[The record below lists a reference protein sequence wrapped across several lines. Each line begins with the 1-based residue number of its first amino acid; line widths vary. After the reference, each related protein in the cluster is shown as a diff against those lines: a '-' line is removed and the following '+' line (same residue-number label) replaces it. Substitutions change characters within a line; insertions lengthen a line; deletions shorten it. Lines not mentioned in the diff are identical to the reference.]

1 MPLFSSTYLKKAKKV
16 ATPTRKSANL
26 ISESFL
32 SVRKFM
38 DQTLLDT
45 MRVIALPTKTNFRGI
60 NIREVALFQGEFGW
74 GEFSPF
80 LEYDHAES
88 APWLAC
94 AIEAATKPRPQLYR
108 NSVKVNGTI
117 PATNDKNVIKALV
130 ETYQGVTTFKVK
142 VGDNLSEDIAR
153 LAQIRSLGRKIKIRI
168 DVNGL
173 WSVKD
178 ALTNLYTF
186 YEEVG
191 PFEYVEQPCAT
202 LEELRELKASIRIPI
217 KIAVDEVLRKAK
229 DPFAVDLTG
238 AADLVMLKVQPL
250 GGIARAHKLAE
261 HHKLPVVVSS
271 ALESAVGI
279 NYGLQLAASF
289 PEMNFDCGL
298 GTGSLLAANVADL
311 PIVDGQIEITD
322 VEPEFNGYEVAP
334 DRFEW
339 WKNRVMKTAELL

>member
-1 MPLFSSTYLKKAKKV
+1 ML
-16 ATPTRKSANL
+16 TRKSANL
-26 ISESFL
+26 ISESFRDARNYMDL
-32 SVRKFM
+32 S
-38 DQTLLDT
+38 LLES

-60 NIREVALFQGEFGW
+60 TVREVALFQGEYGW

-80 LEYDHAES
+80 LEYDYQEC
-88 APWLAC
+88 APWLMC
-94 AIEAATKPRPQLYR
+94 AIEAATKPRPKLYR
-108 NSVKVNGTI
+108 SSVRVNGTI
-117 PATNDKNVIKALV
+117 PATNDKSVIKSLV
-130 ETYQGVTTFKVK
+130 ETYQGVKTFKVK
-142 VGDNLSEDIAR
+142 VGDNLGEDIVR
-153 LAQIRSLGRKIKIRI
+153 LAHIRSLGRDIKIRI

-178 ALTNLYTF
+178 ALTNLYAF

-202 LEELRELKASIRIPI
+202 LEELRELKASIHIPL
-217 KIAVDEVLRKAK
+217 KIAVDEALRKAK
-229 DPFAVDLTG
+229 DPFAIDLSD

-250 GGIARAHKLAE
+250 GGIARAHQLAE

-289 PEMNFDCGL
+289 TEMNFDCGL
-298 GTGSLLAANVADL
+298 GTGSLLSADVASL
-311 PIVDGQIEITD
+311 PIVNGEIEITE
-322 VEPEFNGYEVAP
+322 VEPDFNGYEVAP
-334 DRFEW
+334 ERYEW